1 MRGKILNAACVLILL
16 LSFSFGERVNVS
28 VQIPVTDVTIYSNG
42 IAFVKRDR
50 TLDLA
55 AGELSLLIKN
65 FTSSAVVESVSVSD
79 DKGGIREVARYTI
92 VRSKNE
98 TKYLTFEEIL
108 NESIGSNVSALTKN
122 GLRSGVLSWFGSDSL
137 GITAGNK
144 FTVLK
149 FEDIEEFETPISK
162 YKKDVEVNETEKGLR
177 IDELSTAGSHKIS
190 ISYLTPGVSWN
201 AHYKYYIN
209 SDTDSGEGELQ
220 AWAGISNNAGE
231 DWKDVKLK
239 VVVGYPHMLS
249 YGSFVDYARKQL
261 TNIGGVAYA
270 AEAAPSVISDFVS
283 AFVGEYYIYTLSEP
297 ATLNDGETKNMPL
310 FGNIV
315 KFKKEYIWDTRWER
329 PHKVYKLNNSLDQSW
344 AAGTA
349 RIYLNGEFI
358 GEDSIQYT
366 PKLKEAEV
374 TVADV
379 PEIVVKKLV
388 NSTTGKEYSYSRT
401 TTYSVVLTIENRKD
415 ERVKLTVRDWMN
427 SGDVVTLIASNPP
440 AKREEQNKLEW
451 EVELGKGESR
461 AISYTYTVTNYYYY

>member
-1 MRGKILNAACVLILL
+1 MGGKILNVACVLLML
-16 LSFSFGERVNVS
+16 LSVSFAERLNVS
-28 VQIPVTDVTIYSNG
+28 VQVPVTDVTVYSNG

-50 TLDLA
+50 SLDLT

-79 DKGGIREVARYTI
+79 DKGSVREIARYSN
-92 VRSKNE
+92 VRTKNE

-108 NESIGSNVSALTKN
+108 NESIGSNVTALTKN
-122 GLRSGVLSWFGSDSL
+122 GLKGGVLSWFGSDRL

-149 FEDIEEFETPISK
+149 FEDIEEFEAPISK

-190 ISYLTPGVSWN
+190 VSYLNPGVSWSAN
-201 AHYKYYIN
+201 YKYYMT
-209 SDTDSGEGELQ
+209 SDTDTGEGTLQ

-231 DWKDVKLK
+231 DWKDVKLR
-239 VVVGYPHMLS
+239 VAVGYPHMLS
-249 YGSFVDYARKQL
+249 YGSLVDYTRKQI
-261 TNIGGVAYA
+261 TNAGGMAYA
-270 AEAAPSVISDFVS
+270 SEAAPAIISDFVS

-297 ATLNDGETKNMPL
+297 ATINDGETRNLPL
-310 FGNIV
+310 FDGAV
-315 KFKKEYIWDTRWER
+315 KFKREYIWDTAWER

-358 GEDSIQYT
+358 GEDSIKYT

-388 NSTTGKEYSYSRT
+388 NSTSGQEYQHART
-401 TTYSVVLTIENRKD
+401 TTYKVSLNVENRKD
-415 ERVKLTVRDWMN
+415 ERVELRVRDWMN
-427 SGDVVTLIASNPP
+427 SGDVVTLLTSNPT
-440 AKREEQNKLEW
+440 AERKEQNKLEW
-451 EVELGKGESR
+451 KITLNKGESR
-461 AISYTYTVTNYYYY
+461 TIEYTYTVTNYYYY